1 MLAYIHAALF
11 SFRSS
16 FSRSTTWLLF
26 CLVVLG
32 FLGAEHVIGI
42 SSFCRFWGLGESG
55 YHALL
60 HLFRSQAWSFGMLSV
75 QWATFVLSQDVA
87 VIVAGRAVIL
97 GDHTLVAKDGR
108 KMPGVVTLHQESET
122 QTKKSYFRG
131 HCWGA
136 IGLLIG
142 SLAAPFCL
150 PLALR
155 IHQGFTHI
163 GLSSQDCKD
172 TLGSR
177 IVQMALEFALIHD
190 LPSVLILDAFFP
202 CAKVFRSAAS
212 VCSIATKQPLLTLI
226 VKAKSNCVAYF
237 EPPASKHGGPG
248 RPPEYGQKVHLMELF
263 DHPDKFSKTTCRIY
277 GKVEEVSIM
286 AVDLLWEPTDC
297 LIRFVLALSSRGPIV
312 LMCSDL
318 TQDPVIALDLYCSR
332 VRIEVMFDMLKN
344 LLFAFSYHFW
354 SKHMPRHSRRPKK
367 NKSLKV
373 PSSPSVPVV
382 HRCWDAY
389 ERFVLL
395 GSISLG
401 LLQLIALKFSDSVW
415 SHFGSFMRTQSRL
428 IPSERTVKHVVAGL
442 ILKHFCPFAAHAI
455 LSEIGKRFVFNGP
468 PPDEPPSVMEPEF
481 QSALG

>member
-1 MLAYIHAALF
+1 MLPYIHVALL
-11 SFRSS
+11 SLRSS
-16 FSRSTTWLLF
+16 FSRTATWLLC
-26 CLVVLG
+26 CLIVLG

-60 HLFRSQAWSFGMLSV
+60 HFFRSEAWSFGMLSM
-75 QWATFVLSQDVA
+75 QWTTFVLSQNVA
-87 VIVAGRAVIL
+87 VTIEGRTVLL
-97 GDHTLVAKDGR
+97 GDHTLAAKDGR

-142 SLAAPFCL
+142 SFTAPFCL

-163 GLSSQDCKD
+163 GLSSQDSKD
-172 TLGSR
+172 TLADR

-190 LPSVLILDAFFP
+190 RPSVLILDAYFP
-202 CAKVFRSAAS
+202 CAKVFNLAAS
-212 VCSIATKQPLLTLI
+212 VWSIAIKQPLLTLI
-226 VKAKSNCVAYF
+226 IKAKSNCVAYH
-237 EPPASKHGGPG
+237 EPPEHRGPG
-248 RPPEYGQKVHLMELF
+248 RPRKYGEKVNLMEYF
-263 DHPDKFSKTTCRIY
+263 DHPEKFSKATCRIY

-286 AVDLLWEPTDC
+286 AVNLLWEPTDC
-297 LIRFVLALSSRGPIV
+297 LIRFVLAISSRGPIV
-312 LMCSDL
+312 LMCSEL
-318 TQDPVIALDLYCSR
+318 SQNPVHALELYCSR
-332 VRIEVMFDMLKN
+332 IRIEIMFDMLKN
-344 LLFAFSYHFW
+344 LVFAFSYHFW

-367 NKSLKV
+367 NKSLNP
-373 PSSPSVPVV
+373 PSSHAVPVV
-382 HRCWDAY
+382 YRCWDAY

-401 LLQLIALKFSDSVW
+401 LLQLLAIKFSDSVW
-415 SHFGSFMRTQSRL
+415 SQFGSFMRTQSRL
-428 IPSERTVKHVVAGL
+428 LPSERTVKHVVAGL
-442 ILKHFCPFAAHAI
+442 ILKDFRPFAAHAI
-455 LSEIGKRFVFNGP
+455 LREIGKRFLIKKP
-468 PPDEPPSVMEPEF
+468 PPEDTSSAIEPEP